1 MPSFSPLLVFNILI
15 RIPSARPWDIEKA
28 ARNLRDHEVSFEEAI
43 TVFADPLYKAYDDPD
58 HSWGEERYIA
68 IGESLRRRI
77 LIVSYKYEKQRT
89 RIISAREATRG
100 ERRSYEEVS

>member
-1 MPSFSPLLVFNILI
+1 MESDLF
-15 RIPSARPWDIEKA
+15 AWDDEKA
-28 ARNLRDHEVSFEEAI
+28 ARNLREHHVAFEEAA

-58 HSWGEERYIA
+58 HSSEEDRYIA
-68 IGESLRRRI
+68 IGESLGRRI
-77 LIVSYKYEKQRT
+77 LVLAYKYEKQRT